1 MKAPDRPETGSAKG
15 PAIEQDTTKS
25 PRSWKEQAHTG
36 LDAVMIQVRKNLG
49 GLMFLDLN
57 LDSILSSQLR
67 VVSECVLALLFCYIP
82 DLDSRVTRRSGNLKA
97 GNSCTTIRSIL
108 ANTVANALTNASIKD
123 GLDKQA
129 IL

>member
-1 MKAPDRPETGSAKG
+1 
-15 PAIEQDTTKS
+15 
-25 PRSWKEQAHTG
+25 
-36 LDAVMIQVRKNLG
+36 MIQVRKNLG

-97 GNSCTTIRSIL
+97 GNGCTTIRSIL
-108 ANTVANALTNASIKD
+108 TNTVANALTNASIKD